1 MTKPFEAGVN
11 PMSGEQALRSRVY
24 EALKMFPHQVVTP
37 RDMFQMMPEFGHRR
51 IQSAM
56 LGLCETPQAYP
67 GVHRIGRG
75 SYMFDPS
82 RTASWVTFP
91 NVSKAN
97 RKSHNRR
104 ALAAAKKFPV
114 LQTSTVQAA
123 PIKQAAPV
131 KAVAP
136 VKVVEQAK
144 AVVAEATMVSS
155 FVAVLPVFDNGK
167 MCPMDKEV
175 LLRDADGN
183 FWHATR
189 V

>member
-1 MTKPFEAGVN
+1 MSKPFEAGVN
-11 PMSGEQALRSRVY
+11 PTSGEQALRSRVY

-37 RDMFQMMPEFGHRR
+37 RDMYQMMPEFGHRR

-82 RTASWVTFP
+82 RTASWMTFP

-97 RKSHNRR
+97 RHKANRR
-104 ALAAAKKFPV
+104 SAAAKKFPV
-114 LQTSTVQAA
+114 LQTSTVQV
-123 PIKQAAPV
+123 APV